1 MNKNP
6 IMVFTGL
13 AVAAIAGVAGLT
25 RDRWMQPLT
34 AMQPVTTAEAPAKPV
49 EQAAAPAVTTP
60 AEAPAKPVEQAAAP
74 AVEQPAVTAEAPA
87 KPVEQAA
94 APAVT
99 AEAPAK
105 PAEQAAA
112 PAVEPPAVIAEAA
125 AKPVEQAAAPAV
137 EPPAVEKPATATVPT
152 FDTVRVEKTGEA
164 VIAGRAEAGSEV
176 VVKLDG
182 HAIGTA
188 TANQDGSFV
197 VVPEQPLPV
206 GSGALTI
213 EAKTDK
219 QPIAT
224 ASEQT
229 VAVIVQGEGKQG
241 ALVAVVSPDA
251 PTKVLQTPEP
261 EKTTEQQVAS
271 AAPVEP
277 PVAEPPA
284 AEQPAATVPAVTQ
297 PAAEQPAA
305 ELPAAEQPA
314 ATQPAAAVTAK
325 PRLVSLDAVD
335 YDPTGNIVFSGQGQ
349 KGTGARLYV
358 DNALV
363 GDAAVGADGRWTFS
377 GTTSVAAGVHA
388 LRVDGVGA
396 DGKVIN
402 RIEVPFF
409 REETTK
415 VAAAAPASEAPAA
428 EPPAAKTDVQIATG
442 EPVAPATQPPAAVV
456 PAKPK
461 DGRVVIQPGNNL
473 WRISKVI
480 YGSGIKYTLLYEAN
494 KDQIRDADMIYPG
507 QVFKTPDVVPPETI
521 DPKQRD
527 PLIPALGEA
536 SSQ

>member
-13 AVAAIAGVAGLT
+13 AIAAVAGVAGLT

-34 AMQPVTTAEAPAKPV
+34 AMQPATVVEAPAKPVEQAAVPAVEQPSATVEVPAKPV
-49 EQAAAPAVTTP
+49 EQAAAPAV
-60 AEAPAKPVEQAAAP
+60 KP
-74 AVEQPAVTAEAPA
+74 PAVTAEAPA
-87 KPVEQAA
+87 KPVEQQ
-94 APAVT
+94 
-99 AEAPAK
+99 
-105 PAEQAAA
+105 QAAV
-112 PAVEPPAVIAEAA
+112 PAVEPPALV
-125 AKPVEQAAAPAV
+125 KPAAP
-137 EPPAVEKPATATVPT
+137 TVPT

-164 VIAGRAEAGSEV
+164 VIAGRADAGSEV

-182 HAIGTA
+182 QTIGTA
-188 TANQDGSFV
+188 IANQEGSFV

-206 GSGALTI
+206 GSSALTI
-213 EAKTDK
+213 EAKTDI
-219 QPIAT
+219 QPVAT

-229 VAVIVQGEGKQG
+229 VAVIVPEQGKQEV
-241 ALVAVVSPDA
+241 LVAVVSPDA
-251 PTKVLQTPEP
+251 PTRVLQKPEP
-261 EKTTEQQVAS
+261 EKTVEQQSAS
-271 AAPVEP
+271 AAPATAEPPAVEP
-277 PVAEPPA
+277 PAAEPPAAAPPA
-284 AEQPAATVPAVTQ
+284 AEQPAAAQPSAEPPAAAQ

-305 ELPAAEQPA
+305 AAQPVVQPPAAAEQPVAQPPA
-314 ATQPAAAVTAK
+314 ATPIAK

-349 KGTGARLYV
+349 TGTGARLYV

-415 VAAAAPASEAPAA
+415 VAAAAPAAEPPAT

-442 EPVAPATQPPAAVV
+442 ETVAPATQPPAAVV
-456 PAKPK
+456 AAKPK

-480 YGSGIKYTLLYEAN
+480 YGSGVKYTLLYEAN
-494 KDQIRDADMIYPG
+494 KDQIRDANRIYPG

-521 DPKQRD
+521 DPKQRE
-527 PLIPALGEA
+527 PLSPALGEA
-536 SSQ
+536 SGQ

>member
-13 AVAAIAGVAGLT
+13 AIAAVAGVAGLT
-25 RDRWMQPLT
+25 RDRWMQPAT
-34 AMQPVTTAEAPAKPV
+34 VVEAPAKPV
-49 EQAAAPAVTTP
+49 EQAAAPAVDPPAVTTGAP
-60 AEAPAKPVEQAAAP
+60 AKPVEEQQAAVPAVDPPAVTTEAPAKPVEQAAAP
-74 AVEQPAVTAEAPA
+74 AVEPPALV
-87 KPVEQAA
+87 KPA
-94 APAVT
+94 AP
-99 AEAPAK
+99 
-105 PAEQAAA
+105 
-112 PAVEPPAVIAEAA
+112 
-125 AKPVEQAAAPAV
+125 
-137 EPPAVEKPATATVPT
+137 TVPT

-164 VIAGRAEAGSEV
+164 VIAGRADAGSEV

-182 HAIGTA
+182 QTIGTA
-188 TANQDGSFV
+188 IANQEGSFV

-206 GSGALTI
+206 GSSALTI
-213 EAKTDK
+213 EAKTDI
-219 QPIAT
+219 QPVAT

-229 VAVIVQGEGKQG
+229 VAVIVPEQGKQEV
-241 ALVAVVSPDA
+241 LVAVVSPDA
-251 PTKVLQTPEP
+251 PTRVLQKPEP
-261 EKTTEQQVAS
+261 EKTVEQQSAS
-271 AAPVEP
+271 AAPATAEPPAVEP
-277 PVAEPPA
+277 PAAEPPAAATPA
-284 AEQPAATVPAVTQ
+284 AEQPAAAQPIAEPPAAAQ

-305 ELPAAEQPA
+305 AAQPVVQPPA
-314 ATQPAAAVTAK
+314 ATPIAK

-349 KGTGARLYV
+349 TGTGARLYV

-415 VAAAAPASEAPAA
+415 VAAAAPAAEPPAT

-442 EPVAPATQPPAAVV
+442 ETVAPATQHPAAVV
-456 PAKPK
+456 AAKPR

-480 YGSGIKYTLLYEAN
+480 YGSGVKYTLLYEAN
-494 KDQIRDADMIYPG
+494 KDQIRDANRIYPG

-521 DPKQRD
+521 DPKQRE
-527 PLIPALGEA
+527 PLSPALGEA
-536 SSQ
+536 SGQ